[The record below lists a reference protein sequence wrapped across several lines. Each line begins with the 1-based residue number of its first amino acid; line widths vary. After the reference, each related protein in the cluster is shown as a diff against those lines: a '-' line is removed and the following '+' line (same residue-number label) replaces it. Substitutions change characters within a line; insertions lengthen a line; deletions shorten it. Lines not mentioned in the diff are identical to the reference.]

1 MEFRQADVSG
11 KPVVFRL
18 ATAVGKIRLSER
30 TLLRIK
36 EGQIE
41 KGDPLS
47 LARLT
52 AVTGA
57 KQAANLLALCHPLRI
72 ENTETEVRLLRDGIE
87 VSVTVSAHEK
97 TGVEMEA
104 LMGVAVALLNVWDV
118 TKPYEKDARGQYPS
132 TRIEAIRVLRK
143 VKKAP

>member
-1 MEFRQADVSG
+1 MAFKQADISG

-18 ATAVGKIRLSER
+18 ATAVGKIKLSEE
-30 TLLRIK
+30 TVNRIR
-36 EGQIE
+36 EGRIE

-57 KQAANLLALCHPLRI
+57 KQASNLLVLCHPIRI
-72 ENTETEVRLLRDGIE
+72 ENTETKVELLNDGVE

-104 LMGVAVALLNVWDV
+104 LMAVAVALLNVWDV
-118 TKPYEKDARGQYPS
+118 TKPYEKDMNGQYPN
-132 TRIEAIRVLRK
+132 TQIEAIRVERK
-143 VKKAP
+143 IKRAQ